1 MNKQFWKEFLSRL
14 DSFEAE
20 QLAEEKRGYLL
31 FLEEHPRSEL
41 KGDLKRMVRLI
52 DEEIISRS
60 ELRAREQ
67 R

>member
-1 MNKQFWKEFLSRL
+1 MNKQFWKEFFTRL
-14 DSFEAE
+14 DSFETE
-20 QLAEEKRGYLL
+20 KLIEEKRGYLR
-31 FLEEHPRSEL
+31 FLEENPRSEL
-41 KGDLKRMVRLI
+41 RGDLKRMVRLI